1 MAYDQGDFDY
11 DPGGGFG
18 PYEAEVINAGVGVG
32 KYGPE
37 ILLVCKPTNPKRG
50 LQNLHMGIGKEGK
63 FEFGGKQQVITTG
76 KGEKAFDVTIFE
88 EIVSGPKIK
97 VITKGGLFLNALK
110 HLGFKLQGG
119 DMTAYIGL
127 KLDLEEIKSPE
138 AIRRFNEVHAD
149 NKLEAFG
156 KDYDITI
163 PTKIISKPAKKVS
176 LKEAVLEVIK
186 GKTEADMEAWYKGT
200 DRYDGSVTPLYKLL
214 AELEKTEVL
223 IVDDKYI
230 VKKETK
236 A

>member
-76 KGEKAFDVTIFE
+76 NGENAFDVTVFE

-97 VITKGGLFLNALK
+97 VVTKGGLFLNALK
-110 HLGFKLQGG
+110 HLGVNLSS
-119 DMTAYIGL
+119 DVTAYIGL
-127 KLDLEEIKSPE
+127 KLDFEEVKSTE
-138 AIRRFNEVHAD
+138 AIRRFNEAHPD
-149 NKLEAFG
+149 NTLEAFG
-156 KDYDITI
+156 NAYDITI
-163 PTKIISKPAKKVS
+163 PTKIIEKPAKKVS
-176 LKEAVLEVIK
+176 LKEAVLEVIES
-186 GKTEADMEAWYKGT
+186 KTEADMVSWYKTTEYYNGT
-200 DRYDGSVTPLYKLL
+200 ATTPLRKLL
-214 AELEKTEVL
+214 MELEDNIEVL
-223 IVDDKYI
+223 IVSGKYT
-230 VKKETK
+230 VKKEQ
-236 A
+236 